1 MFCWGSKGSLTPR
14 EPAVSGMSCMRPCA
28 PLDETAQGWKADS
41 CSMAAGKR
49 GAWISLALA
58 AVSMRGAATASS
70 MRSHGDEGDDGA
82 EMADSSDPAMGGS
95 SNQGSSQAPADW
107 ACWRTAARCFW
118 MAARIRSAG
127 GTAVGTETA
136 AADRAVGVLAAGWV
150 RPMQAIRILIH
161 PICELIGW
169 RGREL

>member
-1 MFCWGSKGSLTPR
+1 
-14 EPAVSGMSCMRPCA
+14 MSCMRPCA

-41 CSMAAGKR
+41 CSMTACKR

-82 EMADSSDPAMGGS
+82 EMAGSSDPAMGGS
-95 SNQGSSQAPADW
+95 SDQGSSQAPADW
-107 ACWRTAARCFW
+107 ACWRVAARCFW

-127 GTAVGTETA
+127 ETA
-136 AADRAVGVLAAGWV
+136 ARTETGVRAETAAGAPSAGV
-150 RPMQAIRILIH
+150 GAAGRPMAMQAIRILIH
-161 PICELIGW
+161 PIYKAIGR